1 LFESSNVSENVLQLF
16 LGINSQMEEAIAAV
30 ENRVA
35 PEELKTFKKAVG
47 YVMYEVFEKV
57 IEPICERHPALRPP
71 GLDD

>member
-1 LFESSNVSENVLQLF
+1 
-16 LGINSQMEEAIAAV
+16 MEEAIAAV

-57 IEPICERHPALRPP
+57 IEPICERHPELKPP
-71 GLDD
+71 GLEN